1 MRLVIEIVRSF
12 GRKLCLGFLLT
23 CSVSLVSAQ
32 TYNSPFSSG
41 GMQYSSGFS
50 GSAFDG
56 NRAKQ
61 QTYNSGRY
69 SGLSGGRTTY
79 DEGYK
84 LSEGIPKSIVPDVFN
99 AEQDRNWT
107 NDENDLM
114 KNQLRGSRPGHD
126 TQLPIGDPIL
136 PLMLM
141 LCGYAVWKWR
151 QSRSEREKA

>member
-1 MRLVIEIVRSF
+1 MRMFSEIVRSF
-12 GRKLCLGFLLT
+12 GKKLCLGFLLT

-41 GMQYSSGFS
+41 GMQYSSGLS

-61 QTYNSGRY
+61 QISGSGRY
-69 SGLSGGRTTY
+69 SGLSGGRTTF
-79 DEGYK
+79 DAGYK
-84 LSEGIPKSIVPDVFN
+84 LSEGAPKSIIDNPYF
-99 AEQDRNWT
+99 AEMDRHA
-107 NDENDLM
+107 DKEYKQYRDAM
-114 KNQLRGSRPGHD
+114 MDDPIEEDR
-126 TQLPIGDPIL
+126 LPIGDPIL